1 MDALENDPRFAAFLA
16 AKVHQ
21 EIQAAHKAREDAL
34 QHANNPHT
42 DVVRELAKLTRAAI
56 KTHLVDID
64 TEKGK

>member
-21 EIQAAHKAREDAL
+21 EIEAAHKAKEDAL
-34 QHANNPHT
+34 QKANNPHSEIL
-42 DVVRELAKLTRAAI
+42 RELQRLTRAAI